1 MLFFYQEIFIT
12 LNPIAIRIQGYGSPY
27 SSFKVLGVVCGS
39 NTEKCFDRTSI
50 ARGELFLN
58 SEDF

>member
-50 ARGELFLN
+50 ARGELF
-58 SEDF
+58 